1 MATWLAWWKA
11 VWAGLVFRMGAMGS
25 PVAGL
30 YDYVATHD
38 DHLLTIDH
46 RGGEVGGG
54 GGATEGIV
62 GTGGSRDTSR
72 ELGAGRGHTE
82 QSS

>member
-1 MATWLAWWKA
+1 
-11 VWAGLVFRMGAMGS
+11 MGS
-25 PVAGL
+25 PEAEL
-30 YDYVATHD
+30 YDYVTTQD

-54 GGATEGIV
+54 GGGATEGVV
-62 GTGGSRDTSR
+62 GTGGSR
-72 ELGAGRGHTE
+72 EAGGEGGLGAGGRETE

>member
-1 MATWLAWWKA
+1 
-11 VWAGLVFRMGAMGS
+11 MGS
-25 PVAGL
+25 PEAGL
-30 YDYVATHD
+30 MTVNTHD

-54 GGATEGIV
+54 GSGGGATEGVV
-62 GTGGSRDTSR
+62 GTGGSREASG
-72 ELGAGRGHTE
+72 ELGLGAGGGETE